1 MMLHGFI
8 QSDVQWFQLVC
19 CTVML
24 ANMIIGCFSQSA
36 LGWLYLL
43 GCKVALA
50 SLLQGG
56 SSVNWMDLACLLQ
69 GCFSQSYVRCLQLVC
84 CSMALSSLL
93 QDGSIQSAGLFW
105 QLPQQH
111 QQLFQTPQC
120 LPAPQSYSCLFSSQR
135 WLFSED
141 FSSLWEGGGGGHF
154 LLWS

>member
-1 MMLHGFI
+1 MMLRGFI

-56 SSVNWMDLACLLQ
+56 SSVNWWLQLVCCRMDLACLLQ

-93 QDGSIQSAGLFW
+93 QDGSIQSAVGWFYLVCW
-105 QLPQQH
+105 PVLAAP
-111 QQLFQTPQC
+111 
-120 LPAPQSYSCLFSSQR
+120 PAAPAAFPDSSM
-135 WLFSED
+135 SP
-141 FSSLWEGGGGGHF
+141 SSLELLLLVF
-154 LLWS
+154 LLEVAFL